1 MLIAIFTVL
10 LLGGGGSSTLEYIGN
25 TADAVKIVV
34 PKGDLQKAALS
45 TLNAMKKRTSAHNK
59 IFKRTTK
66 DIARAIRDRDT
77 TADDLD
83 AIWTEYFVG
92 LNQYNHDML
101 DLRFELKASISREE
115 WQEIFQDSE

>member
-10 LLGGGGSSTLEYIGN
+10 LLGGGGSTTLEYIGN
-25 TADAVKIVV
+25 TADAIKIVV

-45 TLNAMKKRTSAHNK
+45 TLNAMKKRTSANNK

-66 DIARAIRDRDT
+66 DIARAISDRDT

-83 AIWTEYFVG
+83 AIWAEYFVG

-115 WQEIFQDSE
+115 WQ